1 MAQESV
7 TPDVYW
13 IFNQATK
20 AVEIVS
26 DGKVLETTTLAQA
39 AKRLAHHRHELAKA
53 RGQTFVASRARK
65 RGRA

>member
-1 MAQESV
+1 MAQASV

-13 IFNQATK
+13 RLNPNKQVDIIA
-20 AVEIVS
+20 
-26 DGKVLETTTLAQA
+26 DGKILETTTLAQA

-53 RGQTFVASRARK
+53 SGQTFVASRARK